1 LVARFLTQLI
11 QQRRAPDQITC
22 DNGTEFTSKATFFWQ
37 QESQV
42 KLAFIQPGKPTQN
55 AFVEILNGRLRR
67 ECLDQHWLRS
77 LEEATQL
84 IDAWRDY
91 YNNER
96 PHSTLN
102 YMTPAA
108 FAKRA
113 A

>member
-1 LVARFLTQLI
+1 MKGAL
-11 QQRRAPDQITC
+11 
-22 DNGTEFTSKATFFWQ
+22 
-37 QESQV
+37 
-42 KLAFIQPGKPTQN
+42 
-55 AFVEILNGRLRR
+55 
-67 ECLDQHWLRS
+67 
-77 LEEATQL
+77 EATQI
-84 IDAWRDY
+84 IDAWRDH